1 MRPVE
6 HLKNVVPIPAGVWHG
21 LRDDDEWMMRFGIQG
36 PAWSCSGRGVEEGVP
51 AGPGGDPTRALILS
65 TVAK

>member
-1 MRPVE
+1 MQPVE
-6 HLKNVVPIPAGVWHG
+6 RLKSIVPTPAGVWRG
-21 LRDDDEWMMRFGIQG
+21 LRDDDEWMMRLGIRG
-36 PAWSCSGRGVEEGVP
+36 PAWSCSGGGIEEAP